1 MIGIQNTIK
10 DDIGTIWIRNYQD
23 SGPYSSTARISRQKT
38 LDGGSVF
45 SHMGVSVTDRDFSIE
60 CRLSPDE
67 AANIKTLYEDGA
79 ELMIS
84 TWEGAFIGL
93 IAKLDIERDG
103 TAEIL
108 FYFKEQLP

>member
-1 MIGIQNTIK
+1 MIGIQNSIK
-10 DDIGTIWIRNYQD
+10 DNIGTIWLRNYQD
-23 SGPYSSTARISRQKT
+23 SGPYASMARISRQKT

-45 SHMGVSVTDRDFSIE
+45 SHMGVSVTDRNFSIE
-60 CRLSPDE
+60 CRLSSEE
-67 AANIKTLYEDGA
+67 AAGLKTLYEGGA

-103 TAEIL
+103 AAEIL